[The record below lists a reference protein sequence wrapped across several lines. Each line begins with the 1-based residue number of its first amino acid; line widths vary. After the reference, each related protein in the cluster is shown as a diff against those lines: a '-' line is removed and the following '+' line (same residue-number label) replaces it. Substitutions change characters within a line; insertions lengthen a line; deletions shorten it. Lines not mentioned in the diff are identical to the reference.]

1 MGVSQIMKVP
11 DSVHEQ
17 AKEIGEQRDMT
28 MKEAVRL
35 MCREGGYDV

>member
-1 MGVSQIMKVP
+1 MKVP
-11 DSVHEQ
+11 DSVHER
-17 AKEIGEQRDMT
+17 AKEIGDERDMT